1 MRDDRARMMDD
12 HLRRGGPEMKFISMD
27 AIMTRRKSF
36 VCASLAV
43 ATVVRAVTVGATSVA
58 FAGRQAH
65 RGGVARLLSGRAFRI
80 ECVDGTVGR
89 GQVSMAGVANVSYR
103 RPSMSGP
110 EETDHAVMRVK
121 GVEICLAWKHFGGG
135 GDGCYPVSEEAPG
148 SRYRLST
155 GPLWCDIS
163 PK

>member
-1 MRDDRARMMDD
+1 MRDDGTRMMDD
-12 HLRRGGPEMKFISMD
+12 RLRRGGPEMKFISMD
-27 AIMTRRKSF
+27 EIMTRRKSF
-36 VCASLAV
+36 VCVSFAV
-43 ATVVRAVTVGATSVA
+43 AMVAGAMTFGATSPA
-58 FAGRQAH
+58 FAGRQVH
-65 RGGVARLLSGRAFRI
+65 GGDVARLLSGRTFRI

-89 GQVSMAGVANVSYR
+89 GQVTVAGVANVSYR

-121 GVEICLAWKHFGGG
+121 GVEICLAWKQFGGG
-135 GDGCYPVSEEAPG
+135 GDGCYPVSEEVAG

>member
-1 MRDDRARMMDD
+1 
-12 HLRRGGPEMKFISMD
+12 MKFVSMD

-36 VCASLAV
+36 VCASLALAMV
-43 ATVVRAVTVGATSVA
+43 AGAMTFAATSPA
-58 FAGRQAH
+58 FAGRQVH
-65 RGGVARLLSGRAFRI
+65 GGDVAKLLNGRAFRI

-89 GQVSMAGVANVSYR
+89 GQVSVAGVANVSYR

-110 EETDHAVMRVK
+110 EETDHAVVRVK
-121 GVEICLAWKHFGGG
+121 GVEICLAWKQFGGG
-135 GDGCYPVSEEAPG
+135 GGGCYPVSEEAAG

>member
-1 MRDDRARMMDD
+1 MRDGCARMMDD
-12 HLRRGGPEMKFISMD
+12 RSRRGGPEMKFISMD

-36 VCASLAV
+36 VCASFAV
-43 ATVVRAVTVGATSVA
+43 AMVIGAMTCGATSPA
-58 FAGRQAH
+58 FAGRQVH
-65 RGGVARLLSGRAFRI
+65 GSDVARLLSGRTFRI
-80 ECVDGTVGR
+80 ECIDGTVGR
-89 GQVSMAGVANVSYR
+89 GQVSVAGVANVSYR

-110 EETDHAVMRVK
+110 DETDHALVRVK
-121 GVEICLAWKHFGGG
+121 GAEICLAWKQFGGG
-135 GDGCYPVSEEAPG
+135 GDGCYPVSEEVAG

>member
-1 MRDDRARMMDD
+1 MRDGRARMMDD
-12 HLRRGGPEMKFISMD
+12 SSRRAGREMKFISMD

-36 VCASLAV
+36 VSAGFAV
-43 ATVVRAVTVGATSVA
+43 AVVVGAMTFGATSPA
-58 FAGRQAH
+58 FAGRQVH
-65 RGGVARLLSGRAFRI
+65 GGDVARLLSGRTFRI

-89 GQVSMAGVANVSYR
+89 GAVSVAGVANVSYR

-110 EETDHAVMRVK
+110 EETDHAVMRVR
-121 GVEICLAWKHFGGG
+121 GVEICLAWKQFGGG
-135 GDGCYPVSEEAPG
+135 GDGCYPVSEEVAG